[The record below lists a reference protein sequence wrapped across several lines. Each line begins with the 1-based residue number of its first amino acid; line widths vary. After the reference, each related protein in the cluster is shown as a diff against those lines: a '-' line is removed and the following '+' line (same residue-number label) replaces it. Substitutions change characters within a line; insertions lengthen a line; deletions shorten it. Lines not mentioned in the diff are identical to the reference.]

1 VRAFTVGHSTHSFDA
16 FVALLARHG
25 VEVLADVRRT
35 PRSGRHPQF
44 NLESLAASLPSHG
57 IGYRHLPA
65 LGGHRRPRPGSPNGG
80 WENEAFQGYADH
92 ALTPEFAAGLDEL
105 CGLARARPVAV
116 MCAEA
121 LWWRCH
127 RRLIADRLTALDWSV
142 VHIGSDGGLTA
153 HELPP
158 FAVVQPD
165 QTVLYPPLQPALP
178 GV

>member
-44 NLESLAASLPSHG
+44 NLESLAASLPSHA
-57 IGYRHLPA
+57 IDYRHLPA
-65 LGGHRRPRPGSPNGG
+65 LGGHRRPRPDSPNRG

-105 CGLARARPVAV
+105 CRLARERPAAV

-121 LWWRCH
+121 PWWRCH
-127 RRLIADRLTALDWSV
+127 RRLIADVLVLRGFEVRHLMPGGRLVDHEPPAFMVRGGDGLPCYP
-142 VHIGSDGGLTA
+142 GS
-153 HELPP
+153 
-158 FAVVQPD
+158 
-165 QTVLYPPLQPALP
+165 
-178 GV
+178 